1 MTADRTPVIEFRP
14 LERGD
19 LPQLRRWLTAPHVA
33 VWWGTPPADD
43 AATAAKYGP
52 LIDGDDPTEMFVFS
66 VDRREAGVIQR
77 YLIDD
82 EPEWRAALAVAVDAS
97 GMAGIDYLIGEPDL
111 VGQGIGP
118 AMITAFLASTFE
130 RHPGCRAVVV
140 DVDPENRASWRALEK
155 AGFRRIYDGD
165 LFDPEEDV
173 TERTLV
179 HRIDRGDV
187 EPPSRPPSDAEV

>member
-1 MTADRTPVIEFRP
+1 MTADGTPVIDFRA
-14 LERGD
+14 LERED
-19 LPQLRRWLTAPHVA
+19 LPQLGRWLTAPHVA
-33 VWWGTPPADD
+33 AWWGTPPADD

-52 LIDGDDPTEMFVFS
+52 LIDGGDPTEMFVFS
-66 VDRREAGVIQR
+66 VDERPAGVVQR

-97 GMAGIDYLIGEPDL
+97 GMVGIDYLIGEPDL

-118 AMITAFLASTFE
+118 AMISAFLASTFE
-130 RHPGCRAVVV
+130 QHPGCRAVVV

-155 AGFRRIYDGD
+155 AGFHQIYDGD
-165 LFDPEEDV
+165 LFDPEEAV

-179 HRIDRGDV
+179 LRVDRDAV
-187 EPPSRPPSDAEV
+187 VRSPRPPSDAEV

>member
-52 LIDGDDPTEMFVFS
+52 LIGGDDPT
-66 VDRREAGVIQR
+66 
-77 YLIDD
+77 
-82 EPEWRAALAVAVDAS
+82 ALAVAVAAS

-165 LFDPEEDV
+165 LFDPEEGV

-179 HRIDRGDV
+179 HRIDRDDV
-187 EPPSRPPSDAEV
+187 EPSSRPPSDAEV